1 MSAPIFP
8 PPLPHAT
15 PPPLPQEAPPQ
26 WSQDELNAYLDRP
39 LRSGG
44 VPMPGTEG
52 LTLRDVEQ
60 DILKGG
66 RFIIHHWCVS
76 IILLTFTRTTP
87 VRYFRSWQ
95 SGFGQAALYSFISM
109 CFGWWGIPSGLIFTP
124 ICLWRNSR
132 GGTDVTPEILER
144 ILGPTRAQ
152 SVLSKAAPRRTDLA
166 HGLLLVLGLLPPLGL
181 ILLII
186 MSAR

>member
-1 MSAPIFP
+1 P
-8 PPLPHAT
+8 PPLPRAT

-26 WSQDELNAYLDRP
+26 WSLDELNAYLDRP

-44 VPMPGTEG
+44 MPMPGTEG

-76 IILLTFTRTTP
+76 IIILTFTRTTS

-109 CFGWWGIPSGLIFTP
+109 CF
-124 ICLWRNSR
+124 
-132 GGTDVTPEILER
+132 
-144 ILGPTRAQ
+144 
-152 SVLSKAAPRRTDLA
+152 
-166 HGLLLVLGLLPPLGL
+166 
-181 ILLII
+181 
-186 MSAR
+186 